1 MNRLSEKLRDNFGR
15 KKGENHASRTSGDYN
30 NDGIIIEVIEIMS
43 LEEIYKKG
51 LDRRKRE
58 NVDTDKK
65 WTHRPGQQRAA
76 TLLSMTSQPS

>member
-1 MNRLSEKLRDNFGR
+1 MRHERR
-15 KKGENHASRTSGDYN
+15 GDYN
-30 NDGIIIEVIEIMS
+30 NDGMIIEVMS
-43 LEEIYKKG
+43 LEEIFKKG

-65 WTHRPGQQRAA
+65 WTHRLGQQRAA

>member
-1 MNRLSEKLRDNFGR
+1 MRHERR
-15 KKGENHASRTSGDYN
+15 GDYN
-30 NDGIIIEVIEIMS
+30 NDGMIIEVIEIMS
-43 LEEIYKKG
+43 LEEIFKKG